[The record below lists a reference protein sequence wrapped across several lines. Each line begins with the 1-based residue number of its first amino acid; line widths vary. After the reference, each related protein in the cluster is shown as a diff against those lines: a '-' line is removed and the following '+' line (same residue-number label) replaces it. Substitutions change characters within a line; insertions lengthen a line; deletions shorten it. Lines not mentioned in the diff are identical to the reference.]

1 MSRIPKSGRRGYTVG
16 IIEDELKTMEAKMSA
31 NDAKRT
37 TEAQKAHEGESI
49 ELPMPTDFHVHV
61 RQGPMLA
68 AYVRRVASVCGR
80 AIIMPNTTPPIASAQ
95 ALLEYR
101 RQIEEAASGMAS
113 NGAAADDAAGGVAA
127 NNAAANDVTGND
139 VAANDLAARGN
150 ALARPG
156 FVPLMTFK
164 LLPGM
169 SAHVVEECARAGALA
184 GKYYP
189 AGTTTNAADGPRRPA
204 DVAAAL
210 GAMEAAGLVLCVHAE
225 RPGASSFD
233 REKLFL
239 PDIDFILENWP
250 RLRVIIEHVSSRE
263 TVDYILAGP
272 DRLAGTIT
280 AHHLLFTVDN
290 MLGESL
296 DPSLFCKPLIKF
308 EEDREALRAV
318 AFSAS
323 PRFFFGSDSAPH
335 SIDKKLGRRAPA
347 GVYAAPTAVSA
358 LVELFEAHDALSSL
372 PAFWAYNGERFYGL
386 PPLENAATIRL
397 VREPWVVPDDI
408 DGCIPLCAGKT
419 LSWRIVS

>member
-1 MSRIPKSGRRGYTVG
+1 MG
-16 IIEDELKTMEAKMSA
+16 MER
-31 NDAKRT
+31 KRS
-37 TEAQKAHEGESI
+37 TEEGERETSGALKVHEDGSI

-68 AYVRRVASVCGR
+68 SYVRRVASVCGR

-101 RQIEEAASGMAS
+101 RQIEEAVSRLVV
-113 NGAAADDAAGGVAA
+113 NGAAADEAVANGVTA
-127 NNAAANDVTGND
+127 DGV
-139 VAANDLAARGN
+139 VARGA

-169 SAHVVEECARAGALA
+169 SAQVVEECARAGALA

-239 PDIDFILENWP
+239 PDIDFILETWP
-250 RLRVIIEHVSSRE
+250 RLLVVIEHVSSRE

-280 AHHLLFTVDN
+280 AHHLLFTVDD
-290 MLGESL
+290 MLGGSL

-335 SIDKKLGRRAPA
+335 PLQKKLSRHAPA
-347 GVYAAPTAVSA
+347 GVYAAPTAIPA

-386 PPLENAATIRL
+386 PPLVSTATTNSTSLRSAATTTSPASAPTPATIRL
-397 VREPWVVPDDI
+397 VHEPWVVPEEI

-419 LSWRIVS
+419 LSWRIVP